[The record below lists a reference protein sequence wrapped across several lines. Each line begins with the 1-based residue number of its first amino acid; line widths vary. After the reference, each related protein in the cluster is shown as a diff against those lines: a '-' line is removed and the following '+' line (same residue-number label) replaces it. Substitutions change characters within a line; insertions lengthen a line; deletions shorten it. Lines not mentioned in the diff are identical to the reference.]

1 MLCPTRGASLNLI
14 EKIPFHPRCTALRQP
29 PSHSCRPHSCRP
41 HKKLVTRAAARERKG
56 GARNAEEVE
65 LDFMQE
71 RPFFEPAIRS
81 FALGLGSGILLELVH
96 VAISLNNAANMSASS
111 LSTLLPRAFQLDELD
126 PLVFWDNVAAM
137 ASFAASYG
145 LEVAAIVA
153 VLKQFPND
161 TRKAARAIMQLPTL
175 PKLLMPNLP
184 KLRRAMCTNLMK
196 ARMRSSSS
204 STAALEGIST
214 SIPESSGSDVSPP
227 APPISQF
234 SDPNPPAASSTINTP
249 SVLRGSYTETP
260 PVSTF
265 SDDAADVLLDQ
276 PGRRAGVPFP
286 PLQGPSLPTPA
297 PPDTCPHPQEPPSP
311 PKSISPPPLARP
323 SPRAGLAPGAWL
335 PSEQDPPA
343 LRRERELW
351 ERRGFLKNFWY
362 CAAMSRQLGQDKPL
376 EVAILGRKVTLFR
389 DSEGKA
395 CCLDNIC
402 PHRGAPLGKG
412 WLKDVEDGDGEPD
425 TCVVC
430 PYHGWAFNAEGKV
443 REVPSSPDQEHLPK
457 RSLVPPYTVEEK
469 GGFVWLF
476 FGSSSLP
483 PEERPPIPF
492 VPELEDPR
500 WQPVFGELEFDAPH
514 WSVFDNA
521 IDMAHIHYLH
531 GDSFG
536 NQSKPEVM
544 DMHMSRSTFS
554 VSGNFRIYNKPVNL
568 LWEWA
573 STDAVPVEVTAFLP
587 STSAIKITL
596 GQGVQMI
603 TFVNTVPIDANRSV
617 NRFCLIRNFAGWA
630 GFDTW

>member
-1 MLCPTRGASLNLI
+1 
-14 EKIPFHPRCTALRQP
+14 
-29 PSHSCRPHSCRP
+29 
-41 HKKLVTRAAARERKG
+41 
-56 GARNAEEVE
+56 
-65 LDFMQE
+65 MQE

-96 VAISLNNAANMSASS
+96 VAITLGNAARMNAAGLSA
-111 LSTLLPRAFQLDELD
+111 LLPRAFQLDELD

-137 ASFAASYG
+137 AGFAASYG

-153 VLKQFPND
+153 VLKQFPDD

-184 KLRRAMCTNLMK
+184 NLRRAMCANLMR
-196 ARMRSSSS
+196 ARVHSSSS
-204 STAALEGIST
+204 STAALGSSSA
-214 SIPESSGSDVSPP
+214 SIPGGDGNESLSPP
-227 APPISQF
+227 PTSQF
-234 SDPNPPAASSTINTP
+234 CDPYPGTASSTISTP
-249 SVLRGSYTETP
+249 SSSKGPNVGAPQASA
-260 PVSTF
+260 F
-265 SDDAADVLLDQ
+265 SDDATDVLLDQ
-276 PGRRAGVPFP
+276 PGRTGVPFP
-286 PLQGPSLPTPA
+286 PLQGPSLPTPS
-297 PPDTCPHPQEPPSP
+297 PRDTCPLDPPSP
-311 PKSISPPPLARP
+311 PARP

-335 PSEQDPPA
+335 PNEQDPPT

-362 CAAMSRQLGQDKPL
+362 CAAMSSQLGQDKPL

-389 DSEGKA
+389 DMEGKA
-395 CCLDNIC
+395 CCLDNVC

-412 WLKDVEDGDGEPD
+412 WLKDIEDPNGDLD

-443 REVPSSPDQEHLPK
+443 REVPSLPDQEHLPK
-457 RSLVPPYTVEEK
+457 RSLVPPYAVEEK

-476 FGSSSLP
+476 FGSSAMP

-492 VPELEDPR
+492 VPELEDPG
-500 WQPVFGELEFDAPH
+500 WQPVFGELAFNAPH

-544 DMHMSRSTFS
+544 DMQMSRDTFS
-554 VSGNFRIYNKPVNL
+554 VSGNFRIYNKPVNM
-568 LWEWA
+568 LWEWTA
-573 STDAVPVEVTAFLP
+573 RDAVPVEVKAFLP

-617 NRFCLIRNFAGWA
+617 NRFCLIRNFAGWD
-630 GFDTW
+630 GFDAWARNAMFKILGEDKEMVEELKPELVRSEVSLGADLPQIAFRQLRSEWAAMGYICDPDLLQGFEGTLDK